1 MQILEPPELPVRNLD
16 WYKARYDGLRDDI
29 INQTHVIENLETEN
43 RSYKKYVEN
52 LQNQLNSAKDLI
64 DTLWDTISDLTP
76 NGMNRLNHDE

>member
-1 MQILEPPELPVRNLD
+1 MQILEFPELPIRDLD
-16 WYKARYDGLRDDI
+16 WYKVHYDGLRDDI

>member
-1 MQILEPPELPVRNLD
+1 MQILEPPELPIRDLD
-16 WYKARYDGLRDDI
+16 WYKSRYDGLREDI

-52 LQNQLNSAKDLI
+52 LQSQLNSAKDLI